1 MTDELRNLVE
11 RLRAGDE
18 AAFEEA
24 VRRFTALVFAQ
35 AYSVVGNSHDARD
48 VCQDV
53 FISLYRKVD
62 TIRKPSALKGFL
74 RTAARNRALDILRKK
89 KGGGVS
95 LDALGEV
102 EHENDEPDPSSEIER
117 QEEKV
122 QRKQLVSDA
131 ITQLPKDQQEV
142 IKLRYEKRLSYAQI
156 AKELN
161 TGLAVVRGRLYR
173 AHKALAGK
181 LGSHFPE

>member
-35 AYSVVGNSHDARD
+35 AYSVVGNTHDARD

-53 FISLYRKVD
+53 FITLYQKVN

-89 KGGGVS
+89 RTGGVS
-95 LDALGEV
+95 LDALGDA
-102 EHENDEPDPSSEIER
+102 EHEDDAPEPATEIER
-117 QEEKV
+117 QEHDLEKQ
-122 QRKQLVSDA
+122 QRVSQA
-131 ITQLPKDQQEV
+131 IAQLPNDQQEV
-142 IKLRYEKRLSYAQI
+142 IKLRYEKRLSYADI

-181 LGSHFPE
+181 LGSHFSE